1 MASVG
6 RMSFNIKK
14 AAEDPSKWIGLTKGN
29 KKLHQMHYWW
39 EMNEKY
45 SDELDKLDE
54 ISKTPKEPVVPVD
67 AIKPDIVP
75 EKEDPLKK
83 IQQAAADAEF
93 DQDVGKIVSPEELA
107 SRVEVKRVDEL
118 YKTKGAALGEE
129 ARKRKKE
136 VDSKVEVKRVDELYK
151 TKGAALGEEARKRK
165 KEVDSKAKLE
175 KDSIDLEIASRR
187 LELDKERDPDSKG
200 TDEL

>member
-1 MASVG
+1 
-6 RMSFNIKK
+6 
-14 AAEDPSKWIGLTKGN
+14 
-29 KKLHQMHYWW
+29 
-39 EMNEKY
+39 MNEKY

-54 ISKTPKEPVVPVD
+54 ISKVPKEPVVPGD
-67 AIKPDIVP
+67 TIKTDGIS

-93 DQDVGKIVSPEELA
+93 DQDAGKIVSPEELA
-107 SRVEVKRVDEL
+107 SRAAVKRVDDL
-118 YKTKGAALGEE
+118 YKTKVA
-129 ARKRKKE
+129 
-136 VDSKVEVKRVDELYK
+136 S
-151 TKGAALGEEARKRK
+151 LGEEARKRK

-187 LELDKERDPDSKG
+187 VELDKERDPDSKG

>member
-1 MASVG
+1 MYIFTYIYIIY
-6 RMSFNIKK
+6 R
-14 AAEDPSKWIGLTKGN
+14 
-29 KKLHQMHYWW
+29 W

-54 ISKTPKEPVVPVD
+54 ISKAPKEPVVPVD
-67 AIKPDIVP
+67 TVKPEIV

-93 DQDVGKIVSPEELA
+93 DDDAGKIVSTEELA
-107 SRVEVKRVDEL
+107 SRAEVKRIDDL
-118 YKTKGAALGEE
+118 YKTNIASLGEE

-136 VDSKVEVKRVDELYK
+136 I
-151 TKGAALGEEARKRK
+151 
-165 KEVDSKAKLE
+165 DSKAKAE
-175 KDSIDLEIASRR
+175 KDSIDVEIASRR
-187 LELDKERDPDSKG
+187 LELDKERPESKG